1 MNSYA
6 QLKDTIF
13 LNEDFIKLTK
23 ETYFSNE
30 KNEHFFH
37 FQIQEDSTTIA
48 LIKVAKRKHGRIDIN
63 THNKIKKY
71 LFYLSDEKIDSTKT
85 IIINYFPKQDNCYI
99 ANNPWSKASI
109 KNFKRFVQEL
119 KNKENISQ
127 FFIFKDTRTVNNFND
142 YFTNENQLKGA
153 IYGINDYIPQHN
165 DLGNIKINDDLCEVV
180 YSSLLYLNDSKGGE
194 LVLNGI
200 DFTISKGDI
209 TVFPAETIHK
219 VKPVL
224 SGERYAVMF
233 RLYRKL

>member
-1 MNSYA
+1 MLKFLTSLIIFISLNSYA

-85 IIINYFPKQDNCYI
+85 IIINYFPKQDNCCI

-127 FFIFKDTRTVNNFND
+127 FFIFKDTRTVNNFSD
-142 YFTNENQLKGA
+142 YFSWYPDKESIMEKTFFKFQ
-153 IYGINDYIPQHN
+153 YPCYSYIIIRPN
-165 DLGNIKINDDLCEVV
+165 GN
-180 YSSLLYLNDSKGGE
+180 YFTFRGE
-194 LVLNGI
+194 YYAPEIIGVLN
-200 DFTISKGDI
+200 
-209 TVFPAETIHK
+209 
-219 VKPVL
+219 
-224 SGERYAVMF
+224 R
-233 RLYRKL
+233 